1 MAPIRVVLAENHTLV
16 RKGLDALLA
25 DEPDIQVVG
34 EAQDGREAL
43 RQVEALRPDV
53 VLMDISMP
61 GLNGL
66 EATRQIVRRYAGV
79 RVLMLTMHAD
89 EAYILEALKAGASGY
104 LLKEAAPEELV
115 LAIGAVARGES
126 FLSPPI
132 SRTVITQY
140 LRHDLSAPDES
151 LERLTERE
159 REVLQLVAEG
169 HNNREIAALLSLSVK
184 TVENHRAHLM
194 DKLDIHTVAG
204 LTQYAIRHRLIELK
218 S

>member
-1 MAPIRVVLAENHTLV
+1 MAAIRVLLAENHTIV
-16 RKGLDALLA
+16 RKGLSALLA

-66 EATRQIVRRYAGV
+66 EATRQIARRYVGV
-79 RVLMLTMHAD
+79 RVVMLTMHTD
-89 EAYILEALKAGASGY
+89 EEYILEALKAGASGY

-115 LAIGAVARGES
+115 LAVQAVSRGES
-126 FLSPPI
+126 FLSPSV
-132 SRTVITQY
+132 SRTVINQY
-140 LRHDLSAPDES
+140 LRHDQTAPDES

-169 HNNREIAALLSLSVK
+169 HNNRDIAALLSLSVK

-194 DKLDIHTVAG
+194 AKLDIHTVAG
-204 LTQYAIRHRLIELK
+204 LTQYAIRHRVIELK